1 MKKQQPNYICDILI
15 IGGGSAGLR
24 AAIQAH
30 DAGANVLII
39 SKSKTGDPH
48 TTLARGGIN
57 AALGTM
63 DPEDNWTIHAADTLR
78 EGEFLADYERVE
90 ILCKNAPDAINE
102 LVGWGARFH
111 REQDG
116 RLTQRF
122 FGAHTYRRTVFYED
136 WTGQEIVRVLMEQV
150 NQRKIK
156 IIDNVY
162 IAKLLLEVEGH
173 NINRERL
180 SISSPSRGQQ
190 VANEREEEKGRKE
203 IKGAFGIDI
212 EKKEFVTFECKS
224 LILAAGGYTRVY
236 AVSSSRIFENY
247 GEGIALAYEAGVDLV
262 DMEMV
267 QFHPTGMVW
276 PEKAVGTLATEAIR
290 GEGGILL
297 NSKGER
303 FMKNYDP
310 ERMELGPRDVV
321 ARANYNEIISGRG
334 TEHGGVW
341 LDVTHLRKEVIQE
354 RLTTMYEQFQELDGI
369 DISKEK
375 MEVGPTAHYSMGGV
389 VVETNCQTRVKGL
402 FAVGEVISQIH
413 GANRLGGN
421 SLLDTV
427 VFGKIAGDEAAKL
440 ALHARKGNTKKTKE
454 ALSQPKSDI
463 VNQKNRF
470 DNNNNNNKDNNEDDD
485 YYGGIFVVKEPIK
498 FRNELQKLMLQ
509 NAGIVREQTRLQSG
523 LKRILELKNEFYS
536 NKHNTNLKESNIA
549 DDDIENIIISLQM
562 KSSLIA
568 CEAII
573 RSALMRQ
580 ESRGAHFRSDFPRL
594 DDERWKVNI
603 YCTKKGNGGAGAGGP
618 AAEGMVLFKHN
629 VKEIKGPLADFLN
642 SHVKA
647 AHHRTFE

>member
-1 MKKQQPNYICDILI
+1 MKKQRQSNYTCDVLI

-24 AAIQAH
+24 AAIEAH
-30 DAGANVLII
+30 DAGADVLII
-39 SKSKTGDPH
+39 SKSKKGDPH

-63 DPEDNWTIHAADTLR
+63 DPEDNWVVHAADTLR

-102 LVGWGARFH
+102 LVTWGAKFH
-111 REQDG
+111 REKDG

-136 WTGQEIVRVLMEQV
+136 WTGQEIIRVLMEQV

-162 IAKLLLEVEGH
+162 IMKLLLLNSDGDDA
-173 NINRERL
+173 NRERL
-180 SISSPSRGQQ
+180 SSSSKAQGVAQ
-190 VANEREEEKGRKE
+190 VPNEQEQEQEK
-203 IKGAFGIDI
+203 IKGAFGVDI
-212 EKKEFVTFECKS
+212 EKKEFITFECKS

-236 AVSSSRIFENY
+236 EVSSSRIFENY
-247 GEGIALAYEAGVDLV
+247 GEGIALAYEVGVDLV

-276 PEKAVGTLATEAIR
+276 PEQAVGTLATEAIR

-297 NSKGER
+297 NSQGER

-341 LDVTHLRKEVIQE
+341 LDVTHLRKEVILE
-354 RLTTMYEQFQELDGI
+354 RLTTMYEQFQKLDGI

-389 VVETNCQTRVKGL
+389 VVDINCQTRVTGL

-421 SLLDTV
+421 SLLDTI
-427 VFGKIAGDEAAKL
+427 VFGKIAGGEAARL
-440 ALHARKGNTKKTKE
+440 AKQTGKGNTKKSKD
-454 ALSQPKSDI
+454 ASSQLKS
-463 VNQKNRF
+463 KNDTQTNGF
-470 DNNNNNNKDNNEDDD
+470 GDNDDD
-485 YYGGIFVVKEPIK
+485 FYDGIFVVKEPIK
-498 FRNELQKLMLQ
+498 FRNKLQKVMMEY
-509 NAGIVREQTRLQSG
+509 AGIVREQTRLQNG
-523 LKRILELKNEFYS
+523 LEQILELKNELYS
-536 NKHNTNLKESNIA
+536 NKRHINLKESVI
-549 DDDIENIIISLQM
+549 DDNNKFENIVLTSQV
-562 KSSLIA
+562 KSSLIS

-573 RSALMRQ
+573 RSALIRE
-580 ESRGAHFRSDFPRL
+580 ESRGAHYRSDFPKL
-594 DDERWKVNI
+594 DDERWNLNI
-603 YCTKKGNGGAGAGGP
+603 YCRKEGNGVSA
-618 AAEGMVLFKHN
+618 AAEMTLFKHK
-629 VKEIKGPLADFLN
+629 VKEIKGRLADFVK

>member
-1 MKKQQPNYICDILI
+1 MAEGMKKQANHPCDVLI

-24 AAIQAH
+24 AAIEAH
-30 DAGANVLII
+30 DAGAHVLII
-39 SKSKTGDPH
+39 SKSKKGDPH

-63 DPEDNWTIHAADTLR
+63 DPDDTWIIHAADTLR

-90 ILCKNAPDAINE
+90 VLCKSAPDAINE
-102 LVGWGARFH
+102 LVNWGARFH
-111 REQDG
+111 REKDG

-136 WTGQEIVRVLMEQV
+136 WTGEEIIRVLMEQV
-150 NQRKIK
+150 SQRKIE
-156 IIDNVY
+156 ITDDVY
-162 IAKLLLEVEGH
+162 VLKLLKSADDIKGEGSATATAAAEGIGGEV
-173 NINRERL
+173 
-180 SISSPSRGQQ
+180 RG
-190 VANEREEEKGRKE
+190 ALGIDLKKKE
-203 IKGAFGIDI
+203 I
-212 EKKEFVTFECKS
+212 VVFECKS

-236 AVSSSRIFENY
+236 SVSSSRVFENY
-247 GEGIALAYEAGVDLV
+247 GEGVALAYEAGVDLV

-303 FMKNYDP
+303 FMKNYYP
-310 ERMELGPRDVV
+310 ERMELGPRDIV

-341 LDVTHLRKEVIQE
+341 LDITHLSKEKILD
-354 RLTTMYEQFQELDGI
+354 RLPTMYEQFKKLDGI

-375 MEVGPTAHYSMGGV
+375 MEVGPTAHYSMGGAV
-389 VVETNCQTRVKGL
+389 VDIKCRTKVRGL
-402 FAVGEVISQIH
+402 FAAGEVISQIH

-427 VFGKIAGDEAAKL
+427 VFGKIAGSQAAKL
-440 ALHARKGNTKKTKE
+440 ANEVEHGGKTGE
-454 ALSQPKSDI
+454 SPPHI
-463 VNQKNRF
+463 RRNF
-470 DNNNNNNKDNNEDDD
+470 NNKKKEFNDNQ
-485 YYGGIFVVKEPIK
+485 IFMVKDPIK
-498 FRNELQKLMLQ
+498 FRNEIQELMKQ
-509 NAGIVREQTRLQSG
+509 NAGIIREEIKLQDG

-536 NKHNTNLKESNIA
+536 KDNIIKGFEI
-549 DDDIENIIISLQM
+549 DDDNAENIVLTWQV
-562 KSSLIA
+562 KSSLIS

-580 ESRGAHFRSDFPRL
+580 ESRGAHYRSDFPKIN
-594 DDERWKVNI
+594 DEKWKVNI
-603 YCTKKGNGGAGAGGP
+603 YCRNEGERGVGATEMA
-618 AAEGMVLFKHN
+618 LFKQN
-629 VKEIKGPLADFLN
+629 VKEIKEPLADLLIA
-642 SHVKA
+642 HVKA
-647 AHHRTFE
+647 EHHREFE